1 MYLLYLDESGE
12 PNFGDQTN
20 FVLGA
25 VAVFEGQIFKLSGQL
40 DDIQSRYFPHYQ
52 MPLAFHATDIHG
64 ARGQF
69 RALLRKEREA
79 LMSELYA
86 TIDVAG
92 FPSLVAFAAAMHVS
106 KAQSEDQ
113 VLHDTFQDLIQR
125 FNTFL
130 KRQHKLGHTHKGL
143 VIIDQAHQKNYRQ
156 LLASFQK
163 EGTEF
168 GYIGNII
175 DIPYFAGS
183 HDTRMIQ
190 LADLCAYAVFRNYEH
205 TDPKYFN
212 AMLERFD
219 KRNPDGPIDGLKHF
233 TDMPCGCLG
242 CTRSTIRRQLHP

>member
-25 VAVFEGQIFKLSGQL
+25 VAVFEGEIYKLSVQL
-40 DDIQSRYFPHYQ
+40 DDIQRSYFPHLK
-52 MPLAFHATDIHG
+52 MPLSFHATDIHG

-69 RALLRKEREA
+69 RALLRSEREA
-79 LMSELYA
+79 LMSELYS
-86 TIDVAG
+86 TIHVAA
-92 FPSLVAFAAAMHVS
+92 FPRLVAFATDMHVS
-106 KAQSEDQ
+106 AAENEDQ

-130 KRQHKLGHTHKGL
+130 KRQHQAGHTQKGL

-156 LLASFQK
+156 LLASFQR

-168 GYIGNII
+168 GYIMNII

-205 TDPKYFN
+205 SDPKYFD

-219 KRNPDGPIDGLKHF
+219 KRNPNGPIDGLKHI
-233 TDMPCGCLG
+233 TDMPCACLA
-242 CTRSTIRRQLHP
+242 CTRATIRSAAHP